1 MIRAPRFSGPLYWEL
16 LALMAMDDREKG
28 GLVDRLNMAAA
39 TTVGVVGGLL
49 LGCVLAIPFAE
60 SHLDKYLVRVT
71 AQEDASVKEAHDLLA
86 ALQRSAF
93 APCSDPELNYFREVV
108 FRSDSLKDAGRMHD
122 GRIECSA
129 TAGRPVKALGQFKAG
144 ATLPDGTVAYGNLV
158 PIHDTDLKRSGM
170 QLGSAFV
177 VFGGHLPVLDSAF
190 PMHVFV
196 APYSGSPASAGN
208 NASSDA
214 FLVDTD
220 ETSRSGD
227 TLAATHCSALQLT
240 CVTATVTA
248 GDARLNQYP
257 MIAGTAFSGGIAGWL
272 LGMLICV
279 LRRRSV
285 SMEMQLRKAIAKNQ
299 LKVAYQPIVNLD
311 NGKIT
316 GAEALARWTKEDGT
330 EIGPEVFIKVAEEH
344 GFVGEITRMVLNRA
358 LAEFGEVLR
367 TSDFRLN
374 VNVTAADLCDPEF
387 LPMLEG
393 AVKRAQVPAKRIV
406 IEVTESS
413 TANQQDAMESIRE
426 LRRMGHSIY
435 IDDFGTGYS
444 TLSYL
449 LYLSVDAIKIDKA
462 FTRTI
467 GTESV
472 AVAIL
477 PQMMAMARSQ
487 NLGVVVEGIETEQQA
502 LYFSGDNKMLYGQ
515 GFLYGRPI
523 TSEEFF
529 RLLDPTLGP
538 VTINAVQEF
547 EPQRALQGVSAA

>member
-1 MIRAPRFSGPLYWEL
+1 ME
-16 LALMAMDDREKG
+16 DREKS
-28 GLVDRLNMAAA
+28 GLTDRVNMAAA
-39 TTVGVVGGLL
+39 TVAGIAAGLMVGY
-49 LGCVLAIPFAE
+49 VLAIPFAE
-60 SHLDKYLVRVT
+60 THLTKYLARVT
-71 AQEDASVKEAHDLLA
+71 AQQGASVKEAHDLLTEMQHSAYA
-86 ALQRSAF
+86 A
-93 APCSDPELNYFREVV
+93 CSEPELNYFRELV
-108 FRSDSLKDAGRMHD
+108 FRSDSLKDAGRIRG

-129 TAGRPVKALGQFKAG
+129 TAGRPAKALDQFKAG
-144 ATLPDGTVAYGNLV
+144 PAQADGTVAYSNLV
-158 PIHDTDLKRSGM
+158 PIHDTSLTRAGM
-170 QLGSAFV
+170 QLGNDFV
-177 VFGGHLPVLDSAF
+177 VFGSQLPEVMG
-190 PMHVFV
+190 PMPIHAYV
-196 APYSGSPASAGN
+196 APYTNAANAGKN
-208 NASSDA
+208 GAADGWA
-214 FLVDTD
+214 ITDTD

-227 TLAATHCSALQLT
+227 TLAATHCSALELT

-248 GDARLNQYP
+248 GDARMSQYP
-257 MIAGTAFSGGIAGWL
+257 MISGTAFAGGIVGWL
-272 LGMLICV
+272 VGMLICL
-279 LRRRSV
+279 LRKRSV
-285 SMEMQLRKAIAKNQ
+285 SLARQLRRALEQNE
-299 LKVAYQPIVNLD
+299 LKVVYQPIVNLD

-316 GAEALARWTKEDGT
+316 GAEALARWTKADGT
-330 EIGPEVFIKVAEEH
+330 EIGPDVFIKVAEEH
-344 GFVGEITRMVLNRA
+344 GFVGQITRMVLLRA

-367 TSDFRLN
+367 TTDFRLN
-374 VNVTAADLCDPEF
+374 INVTASDLCDPEF
-387 LPMLEG
+387 LPLLDR
-393 AVKRAQVPAKRIV
+393 AVKQARVPAKRIV

-413 TANQQDAMESIRE
+413 AANHQDAMEAIRE

-502 LYFSGDNKMLYGQ
+502 LYFSNDSKMLYGQ

-529 RLLDPTLGP
+529 QLLDPKLRP
-538 VTINAVQEF
+538 VTIEAL
-547 EPQRALQGVSAA
+547 PQLAPQGALAKVTAA

>member
-1 MIRAPRFSGPLYWEL
+1 
-16 LALMAMDDREKG
+16 MDDREKG
-28 GLVDRLNMAAA
+28 GLIDRVNVAAA
-39 TTVGVVGGLL
+39 TTAGVVGGLL
-49 LGCVLAIPFAE
+49 LGCALAIPFAE
-60 SHLDKYLVRVT
+60 SHLQKYLGRV
-71 AQEDASVKEAHDLLA
+71 AEQEDASVKEAHDLLTV
-86 ALQRSAF
+86 LQRGAY
-93 APCSDPELNYFREVV
+93 APCSDAELNYFRELV
-108 FRSDSLKDAGRMHD
+108 FRSDSLKDAGRIHG

-129 TAGRPVKALGQFKAG
+129 TAGRQVKPVDQFKPG
-144 ATLPDGTVAYGNLV
+144 PTLADGTVAYSNLV
-158 PIHDTDLKRSGM
+158 PIHDASLKRAGM
-170 QLGSAFV
+170 QLGNTFV
-177 VFGGHLPVLDSAF
+177 VFSGHLPVTDGSF

-196 APYSGSPASAGN
+196 APYSGSPVSAGN
-208 NASSDA
+208 NAAGDSSI
-214 FLVDTD
+214 LVDTD

-227 TLAATHCSALQLT
+227 TLAATHCSGLQLT

-248 GDARLNQYP
+248 NDARLNQYP
-257 MIAGTAFSGGIAGWL
+257 MIAATAFSGGIVGSL
-272 LGMLICV
+272 LGLLICV

-285 SMEMQLRKAIAKNQ
+285 SMQRQLRRAIELDQ
-299 LKVAYQPIVNLD
+299 LKVVYQPIVNLD

-316 GAEALARWTKEDGT
+316 GAEALARWTKADGT
-330 EIGPEVFIKVAEEH
+330 EIGPDVFIKVAEEH
-344 GFVGEITRMVLNRA
+344 GFVGQITRMVLLRS
-358 LAEFGEVLR
+358 LADFGEVLR

-374 VNVTAADLCDPEF
+374 INVTSADLCDPEF
-387 LPMLEG
+387 LPMLDRT
-393 AVKRAQVPAKRIV
+393 VKQAKVPAKRIV

-413 TANQQDAMESIRE
+413 TANQQDAMEAIRA

-467 GTESV
+467 GTEAV
-472 AVAIL
+472 AGAIL

-502 LYFSGDNKMLYGQ
+502 LYFSNDNKMLFGQ

-529 RLLDPTLGP
+529 RLLDPKLGP
-538 VTINAVQEF
+538 VTIE
-547 EPQRALQGVSAA
+547 ALPELAPKGALRSASAA

>member
-1 MIRAPRFSGPLYWEL
+1 MV
-16 LALMAMDDREKG
+16 MDDREKG

-39 TTVGVVGGLL
+39 TTAGVVAGLL

-71 AQEDASVKEAHDLLA
+71 AQEDASVKEAHDLLT
-86 ALQRSAF
+86 ALQRSAY
-93 APCSDPELNYFREVV
+93 APCSDPELNYFRELV
-108 FRSDSLKDAGRMHD
+108 FRSDSLKDAGRIQG

-144 ATLPDGTVAYGNLV
+144 PTLSDGTVAYSNLV
-158 PIHDTDLKRSGM
+158 PIHDESLKRSGM
-170 QLGSAFV
+170 QLGNAFV
-177 VFGGHLPVLDSAF
+177 VFGGHLPETEGSL

-196 APYSGSPASAGN
+196 APYSGSAVSQAKGGSADS
-208 NASSDA
+208 AD
-214 FLVDTD
+214 LEDTD

-227 TLAATHCSALQLT
+227 TLSATHCSGLELT
-240 CVTATVTA
+240 CVTATANA
-248 GDARLNQYP
+248 GEARLSQYP
-257 MIAGTAFSGGIAGWL
+257 MIAGTAFSGGISGWL

-285 SMEMQLRKAIAKNQ
+285 SMDTQLRRAIEQKQ

-330 EIGPEVFIKVAEEH
+330 EIGPDVFIKVAEEH
-344 GFVGEITRMVLNRA
+344 GFVGQITRMVLERA
-358 LAEFGEVLR
+358 LSEFGEVLR

-374 VNVTAADLCDPEF
+374 VNVTASDLCDPEF

-393 AVKRAQVPAKRIV
+393 AVRQARVPAKRIV

-502 LYFSGDNKMLYGQ
+502 LYFSNDNKMLYGQ

-529 RLLDPTLGP
+529 RLLDPKLGP
-538 VTINAVQEF
+538 VTIEAVQEYT
-547 EPQRALQGVSAA
+547 PQGALHGVTAA

>member
-1 MIRAPRFSGPLYWEL
+1 
-16 LALMAMDDREKG
+16 MDDREKG

-39 TTVGVVGGLL
+39 TTAGVVAGLVM
-49 LGCVLAIPFAE
+49 GCVLAIPFAE
-60 SHLDKYLVRVT
+60 SHLQKYLDRVA
-71 AQEDASVKEAHDLLA
+71 AQEGSSIKEAHDLLA
-86 ALQRSAF
+86 VLQRSAY
-93 APCSDPELNYFREVV
+93 APCSDPELNYFRELV

-129 TAGRPVKALGQFKAG
+129 TAGRPAKALGQFTAG
-144 ATLPDGTVAYGNLV
+144 PTLADGTVAYSNLI
-158 PIHDTDLKRSGM
+158 PIHDENLKRSGM
-170 QLGSAFV
+170 QLGNAFV
-177 VFGGHLPVLDSAF
+177 VFGGHLPETEGSL

-196 APYSGSPASAGN
+196 APYSGSPAVKGN
-208 NASSDA
+208 NATTDSSI
-214 FLVDTD
+214 LVDTD

-227 TLAATHCSALQLT
+227 TLAATHCSGLQLA
-240 CVTATVTA
+240 CVTATTTTSE
-248 GDARLNQYP
+248 ARLSQYP

-272 LGMLICV
+272 LGMLICL

-285 SMEMQLRKAIAKNQ
+285 SMERQLRKAIAQNQ

-330 EIGPEVFIKVAEEH
+330 EIGPEEFIKVAEAH

-358 LAEFGEVLR
+358 LSEFAEVLR
-367 TSDFRLN
+367 TTDFRLN
-374 VNVTAADLCDPEF
+374 VNVTASDLCDPEF
-387 LPMLEG
+387 LPMLES
-393 AVKRAQVPAKRIV
+393 AVKQAKVPAKRIV

-502 LYFSGDNKMLYGQ
+502 LYFSNDNKMLYGQ

-529 RLLDPTLGP
+529 RLLDPKLGP
-538 VTINAVQEF
+538 VTIEAEPEF
-547 EPQRALQGVSAA
+547 APQGALQGVTAA